1 MEAYTCISR
10 FAVPPLMVL
19 LTCCSFGLPIPDK
32 KLEPQE
38 ELAWNKC
45 REAVEAKH
53 TTFQRFFLES
63 PKTDFRQCMQ
73 THGYKLIEK

>member
-1 MEAYTCISR
+1 MSARSKVLRLVTL
-10 FAVPPLMVL
+10 PLTVL
-19 LTCCSFGLPIPDK
+19 LACCSPGLPIPDK

-45 REAVEAKH
+45 RETVEAKY
-53 TTFQRFFLES
+53 TAFQRFFLEA
-63 PKTDFRQCMQ
+63 PKAYFRQCMQ